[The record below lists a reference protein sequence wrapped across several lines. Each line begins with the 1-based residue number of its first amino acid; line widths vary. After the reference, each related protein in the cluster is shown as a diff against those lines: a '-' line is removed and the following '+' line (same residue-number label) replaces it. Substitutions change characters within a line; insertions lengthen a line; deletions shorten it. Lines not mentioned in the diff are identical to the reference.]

1 MKGNAMM
8 ASQQAPPALS
18 AIRLTALVF
27 CLAATAVLAAGSLT
41 AGAWVYLSLIVLIG
55 VGWLAALWLKRE
67 RASAAIFVFFGL
79 GAAAGILFNLDP
91 AWQLA
96 SMLAA
101 LCAWD
106 LGSFAHRLERAARI
120 EKQAYLVQQHVLQLA
135 AVIASGAV
143 LGGGAI
149 GLRLP
154 LTFIPALL
162 LAGLLLAALIAAIAF
177 LRRKMM

>member
-1 MKGNAMM
+1 MKGNAMT
-8 ASQQAPPALS
+8 SVPPAAPTLS
-18 AIRLTALVF
+18 AIRLSALGF
-27 CLAATAVLAAGSLT
+27 CLAATIVLAAGSLA
-41 AGAWVYLSLIVLIG
+41 AGTWVYLSIVGLIG
-55 VGWLAALWLKRE
+55 AGFLAALWLKRE
-67 RASAAIFVFFGL
+67 RTLAAFFVLFGL
-79 GAAAGILFNLDP
+79 GAAAGILFNLEP

-96 SMLAA
+96 SLLAA

-120 EKQAYLVQQHVLQLA
+120 EKQAYLVQQHVLRLA
-135 AVIASGAV
+135 AVIASGVV

-162 LAGLLLAALIAAIAF
+162 LAGLLLVALITAIAF